1 MKLFSGKVSDGV
13 KEMRVILFKPKL
25 HPSFGKSREEGKSV
39 VLVNCK
45 VQEGKFSNGDLEI
58 VASKHTR
65 VESSPKKFKVDTVNF
80 SKEGR
85 SAVEVTVEEVANL
98 AVNHVLLW

>member
-1 MKLFSGKVSDGV
+1 M
-13 KEMRVILFKPKL
+13 
-25 HPSFGKSREEGKSV
+25 

-45 VQEGKFSNGDLEI
+45 VQEGKFSDGDLEI

-65 VESSPKKFKVDTVNF
+65 VESSLKKFKVDTVNF

-85 SAVEVTVEEVANL
+85 SAVEVAVDEVAKL